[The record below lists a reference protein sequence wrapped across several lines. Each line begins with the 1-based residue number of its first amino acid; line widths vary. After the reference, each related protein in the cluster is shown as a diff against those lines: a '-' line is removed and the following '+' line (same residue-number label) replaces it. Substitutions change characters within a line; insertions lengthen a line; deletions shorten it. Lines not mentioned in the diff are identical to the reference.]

1 MRIHQL
7 SVDDALASLHSGPE
21 GIGEAEAK
29 RRLAE
34 FGPNQVER
42 VETTP
47 LLTRFLLQFTHFFAL
62 ILWLAAALALCAE
75 TQQPGAGRGALATA
89 IVGVIVING
98 LFSFWQEYRSEQA
111 LSALRHLLPQMVAVE
126 RGGEKV
132 LPRPRL
138 PTSPLPPLS
147 ECIQGVHTIRFG
159 SKHRTTRI
167 FGPLTGSRNGTR
179 TRVGLV
185 RPYRLVA

>member
-29 RRLAE
+29 RRLDE

-62 ILWLAAALALCAE
+62 ILWLAAALALFAE
-75 TQQPGAGRGALATA
+75 TQQPGEGMGALATA

-98 LFSFWQEYRSEQA
+98 LSRSGRSIGA
-111 LSALRHLLPQMVAVE
+111 NR
-126 RGGEKV
+126 RF
-132 LPRPRL
+132 PRFAICFPRW
-138 PTSPLPPLS
+138 
-147 ECIQGVHTIRFG
+147 
-159 SKHRTTRI
+159 
-167 FGPLTGSRNGTR
+167 SRWNAEA
-179 TRVGLV
+179 
-185 RPYRLVA
+185 P

>member
-7 SVDDALASLHSGPE
+7 SVEDALASLHSGPE

-62 ILWLAAALALCAE
+62 ILWLAAALALFAE
-75 TQQPGAGRGALATA
+75 TQQPGEGMGALALA

-111 LSALRHLLPQMVAVE
+111 LAALRDLLPADG
-126 RGGEKV
+126 RGGTRR
-132 LPRPRL
+132 RPDRAAGERARARRRH
-138 PTSPLPPLS
+138 PAAR
-147 ECIQGVHTIRFG
+147 G
-159 SKHRTTRI
+159 
-167 FGPLTGSRNGTR
+167 
-179 TRVGLV
+179 
-185 RPYRLVA
+185 